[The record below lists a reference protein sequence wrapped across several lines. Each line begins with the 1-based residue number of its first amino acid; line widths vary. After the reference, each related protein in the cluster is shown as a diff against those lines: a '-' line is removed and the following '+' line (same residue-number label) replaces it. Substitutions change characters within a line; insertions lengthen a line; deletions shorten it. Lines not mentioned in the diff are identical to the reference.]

1 MSGQSAK
8 LLCKK
13 QHDGKTFRLAW
24 LSRSWIKGTC
34 SLIRKGMVCKTCIPA
49 VLKRTRHLR
58 IKLVNL
64 QGSACSIS
72 IGIKGCNP
80 HLNQWH
86 RYNHIL
92 ANWEQ
97 STVSFILKIPWHVLL
112 FTLRDMTW
120 FAFWSQFAQI
130 TNMLQPHSNRNSIC
144 LSWVWLSRS
153 WIKGTCSLI
162 RKGMVCKTCI
172 PAVHSTSLHND
183 RKSIYK
189 AQLVRSV
196 LESRDA
202 NLIWTNGIDT
212 ITSLPT
218 GSSRLCHSS

>member
-1 MSGQSAK
+1 MASTQSHPCQPGAVDCVIHPK
-8 LLCKK
+8 N
-13 QHDGKTFRLAW
+13 
-24 LSRSWIKGTC
+24 
-34 SLIRKGMVCKTCIPA
+34 SL
-49 VLKRTRHLR
+49 TRF
-58 IKLVNL
+58 
-64 QGSACSIS
+64 
-72 IGIKGCNP
+72 
-80 HLNQWH
+80 
-86 RYNHIL
+86 
-92 ANWEQ
+92 
-97 STVSFILKIPWHVLL
+97 T

-202 NLIWTNGIDT
+202 TLIWTNGIDT

-218 GSSRLCHSS
+218 GSRRPCCSTSSGYTNFWTTSSFSCPSTSQTLQQSLLDLFIIEYK